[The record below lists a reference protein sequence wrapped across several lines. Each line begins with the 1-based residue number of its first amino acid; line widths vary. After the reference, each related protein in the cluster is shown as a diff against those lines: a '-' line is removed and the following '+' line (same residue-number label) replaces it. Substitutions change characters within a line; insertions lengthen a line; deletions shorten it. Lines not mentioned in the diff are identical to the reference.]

1 MCAAMKTLLLL
12 AAVWAALGAAG
23 APAAVRTWTSA
34 SGATLEAELVRVDG
48 ATVYLRAADGSM
60 VRIGLD
66 QLSEA
71 DRAAARAAGGGAGAA
86 PSVRPAPSGP
96 VVVEGTFEWNG
107 KKGQQHEL
115 EGTLTPA
122 GPGEWTAV
130 WKFRWGGR
138 AETYEGVVR
147 GDLRDGKFSGTGN
160 DAGRKRTFSLEGQAK
175 DGAWTFD
182 HFETTRGKPAPT
194 GTGVAKIRA

>member
-1 MCAAMKTLLLL
+1 MRSVLAL
-12 AAVWAALGAAG
+12 AAAWAALGAAG

-34 SGATLEAELVRVDG
+34 SGATLQAELVRVDG
-48 ATVYLRAADGSM
+48 GTVYLRAADGSM

-71 DRAAARAAGGGAGAA
+71 DRAAARAAGGGAAA
-86 PSVRPAPSGP
+86 PVAVRPAPSGP
-96 VVVEGTFEWNG
+96 VAVEGTFEWNG
-107 KKGQQHEL
+107 KRGQQHEL

-122 GPGEWTAV
+122 GPGEWTVV

-147 GDLRDGKFSGTGN
+147 GDLRNGKVSGTGD
-160 DAGRKRTFSLEGQAK
+160 DAGRKRAFRFEGTAK
-175 DGAWTFD
+175 DGAWAFD
-182 HFETTRGKPAPT
+182 HFETTGGKSAPT
-194 GTGVAKIRA
+194 GAGTARIRA